1 MSGQPSLPLSS
12 LSLRDEIFRLL
23 AVHLSR
29 AARHHDANMKRRK
42 SRTNH
47 ARCERVNEKIVSD
60 LNACAFGWNYRAV
73 IGFKIGH
80 CRQNRFFFLSL
91 SENVYAPSIR
101 FVSRN
106 RAGEDATRTKEFA
119 KRARRDR
126 TRTLFRRRAQ
136 QSRCSSFEEYGRK
149 IKERRDID
157 AGTYRVNKRRN
168 SNGFPEI

>member
-60 LNACAFGWNYRAV
+60 LNARAFGWNYRAV

-91 SENVYAPSIR
+91 MCMRRPSNLSLEIAPEKTRRERRNSQNTREEIEREHLFVEGYNSNGVLRSEEYGKN
-101 FVSRN
+101 
-106 RAGEDATRTKEFA
+106 
-119 KRARRDR
+119 KRAR
-126 TRTLFRRRAQ
+126 
-136 QSRCSSFEEYGRK
+136 Y
-149 IKERRDID
+149 ID

-168 SNGFPEI
+168 ENGFRERK

>member
-42 SRTNH
+42 SRTNR
-47 ARCERVNEKIVSD
+47 ARCERVDEKIFSD
-60 LNACAFGWNYRAV
+60 LNVYAFGWNYRAV

-91 SENVYAPSIR
+91 MMLCAVHPICLSKSRQSRRDANKGIR
-101 FVSRN
+101 K
-106 RAGEDATRTKEFA
+106 TRA
-119 KRARRDR
+119 KR
-126 TRTLFRRRAQ
+126 
-136 QSRCSSFEEYGRK
+136 
-149 IKERRDID
+149 
-157 AGTYRVNKRRN
+157 
-168 SNGFPEI
+168 SNENTFS